1 MPRDRL
7 PALGW
12 NLEYRLRP
20 PPGGTLQPRRTTAA
34 VRSPL
39 AKTTSAAATQRSIR
53 VTSVVPGGSGRE
65 IYRGKAGERQK
76 TYSERI
82 SGIPAG
88 WPLPQPKTPTSWEA
102 GFATLSPLPKTQHY
116 NQTPN
121 TKPKPDTS
129 YAMKTGLFN
138 LLTTSRRAQA
148 VKVLNCNVFDSLN
161 RPGAAAKIVFRNK
174 GLSAKLGSRLY

>member
-1 MPRDRL
+1 
-7 PALGW
+7 
-12 NLEYRLRP
+12 
-20 PPGGTLQPRRTTAA
+20 
-34 VRSPL
+34 
-39 AKTTSAAATQRSIR
+39 
-53 VTSVVPGGSGRE
+53 SGRE

-138 LLTTSRRAQA
+138 LLTTSHLLCVLFAEQFLEPQKRVVMR
-148 VKVLNCNVFDSLN
+148 KVCGLPHDSGEPQRQW
-161 RPGAAAKIVFRNK
+161 RPYV
-174 GLSAKLGSRLY
+174 